1 MSHEHR
7 RHRRYDVEGVRGSL
21 LYSLDARIL
30 NMSLTGMAI
39 ETSSLL
45 KVGGSY
51 WLRVP
56 HEEGGQLRF
65 KAEVK
70 WCHLVRNERGTD
82 GHLQAVYQAGIDFR
96 DILDSSALQVLQFLE
111 RHMVVELDRRLSG
124 RFQLAHPREA
134 AIAVRHEFEV
144 RRLSIGG
151 MAVETEWE
159 PEVDLRVD
167 LELGTGAVK
176 VQARGRVRSVRP
188 ADPGPEGQW
197 RFSVGLEFV
206 EVSPEDRKV
215 LSGLLETFLE

>member
-1 MSHEHR
+1 MTQELR
-7 RHRRYDVEGVRGSL
+7 RHRRFDVEGVRGSL

-65 KAEVK
+65 KADVK
-70 WCHLVRNERGTD
+70 WCHQVRNERGAD
-82 GHLQAVYQAGIDFR
+82 GHLRPVYQAGIDFR
-96 DILDSSALQVLQFLE
+96 DMLDSSALQVLQFLE

-124 RFQLAHPREA
+124 RFQLAYPREA
-134 AIAVRHEFEV
+134 AIAVRHDFEV
-144 RRLSIGG
+144 RRLSVGG
-151 MAVETEWE
+151 MAVDTEWE

-167 LELGTGAVK
+167 LELGSGDVK

-188 ADPGPEGQW
+188 AAPGPEGQV
-197 RFSVGLEFV
+197 RHCVGLEFV
-206 EVSPEDRKV
+206 ELSTEDRKA
-215 LSGLLETFLE
+215 LSGLLESFLG